1 MSLTRARRPAI
12 ALWPAGRRAL
22 DAGVG
27 APGVVAGG
35 VALAL
40 AYLTLPPVVVL
51 VQTSLTTLNLRG
63 DIVALTLD
71 HYTRVLTS
79 PAILTLLA
87 NTLGFALGSCL
98 LALLVGGALA
108 WIVERTNTPLRR
120 LGYGAALM
128 SFALPYILYT
138 IAWLLLLGKG
148 GPVNAVLMSLAGS
161 DEPVLNVY
169 SLWGM
174 ILVEGF
180 LWSPL
185 VFLMLAAVFRAM
197 DPALEEAALMSGANA
212 WRTAFHIS
220 FRLALP
226 GLAAVVL
233 LVFIRALESFDI
245 PALVGMPGSVQV
257 FTTLV
262 YQDTRRTPPDYGEA
276 SAFGVLLMLVVLACL
291 YYYGRLTHA
300 SERFQTVTGKGYRP
314 RPTDLGRWRY
324 LTAALVLGYFALVMV
339 APLALVIWASVM
351 PFYRRPAVEALA
363 SVTSKNYATVLSYP
377 NFADA
382 IRNTVVLG
390 VGTATVVMALMA
402 LTAWLSL
409 RGQTR
414 VRGLLDPLASLPL
427 VFPGIVLGLATL
439 RLYLVL
445 PIPIY
450 ATLWILLV
458 AYATR
463 YMPYGMRYCHAGLVQ
478 IHRELEEAAYVS
490 GASWWTAFRRVL
502 LPLLSPAFWAGW
514 IFVFLLSAKELA
526 MSVLLAGPQS
536 QVVSVMMFDLW
547 NNGQIVEVAA
557 FGVVWSAL
565 LALAAGGFFV
575 LARRYGLR
583 MY

>member
-1 MSLTRARRPAI
+1 MSVTGARRPAI
-12 ALWPAGRRAL
+12 AAWPAGRRAL
-22 DAGVG
+22 SARMTAPALVG
-27 APGVVAGG
+27 IG
-35 VALAL
+35 VAIVL
-40 AYLTLPPVVVL
+40 AYLMLPPVL
-51 VQTSLTTLNLRG
+51 MLIQTSLATLNARG
-63 DIVALTLD
+63 EVVGLTLN
-71 HYTRVLTS
+71 HYARVLS
-79 PAILTLLA
+79 NRSLLTLAA
-87 NTLGFALGSCL
+87 NTLAFALGSCVL
-98 LALLVGGALA
+98 SLLVGGALA

-120 LGYGAALM
+120 LGYAAAFM
-128 SFALPYILYT
+128 AFALPYILYT

-148 GPVNAVLMSLAGS
+148 GPINAALMALTGS
-161 DEPVLNVY
+161 AEPLINVY

-185 VFLMLAAVFRAM
+185 VFLMLAAVFRSM
-197 DPALEEAALMSGANA
+197 DPALEEAALMSGAGL

-226 GLAAVVL
+226 GIAAVVL
-233 LVFIRALESFDI
+233 LVFIRALEAFDI
-245 PALVGMPGSVQV
+245 PALVGMPGNVHV
-257 FTTLV
+257 LTTLV
-262 YQDTRRTPPDYGEA
+262 YQDTRRTPPNYGEA

-291 YYYGRLTHA
+291 YYYSRLTRA

-324 LTAALVLGYFALVMV
+324 FTSAFVLGYFALVMI
-339 APLALVIWASVM
+339 APLLLVIWASLM
-351 PFYRRPAVEALA
+351 PFYRRPGIEALA
-363 SVTSKNYATVLSYP
+363 SMTTKNFVTVLSYP
-377 NFADA
+377 NFAEA
-382 IRNTVVLG
+382 IRNTVLLG
-390 VGTATVVMALMA
+390 IGAATVVMTLMA
-402 LTAWLSL
+402 LTAWISL
-409 RGQTR
+409 RGGSR
-414 VRGLLDPLASLPL
+414 LRGLLDPLASLPL

-439 RLYLVL
+439 RLYLVV
-445 PIPIY
+445 PIPVY
-450 ATLWILLV
+450 ATLWILLI

-490 GASWWTAFRRVL
+490 GASWWTTFRRVL

-547 NNGQIVEVAA
+547 NNGQVVEVAA

-565 LALAAGGFFV
+565 LALIAGGFFI

-583 MY
+583 TY

>member
-1 MSLTRARRPAI
+1 MA
-12 ALWPAGRRAL
+12 
-22 DAGVG
+22 
-27 APGVVAGG
+27 
-35 VALAL
+35 
-40 AYLTLPPVVVL
+40 
-51 VQTSLTTLNLRG
+51 
-63 DIVALTLD
+63 
-71 HYTRVLTS
+71 
-79 PAILTLLA
+79 
-87 NTLGFALGSCL
+87 
-98 LALLVGGALA
+98 
-108 WIVERTNTPLRR
+108 
-120 LGYGAALM
+120 
-128 SFALPYILYT
+128 FALPYVLYT

-148 GPVNAVLMSLAGS
+148 GPVNALLMSLTGS
-161 DEPVLNVY
+161 TEPVLNV
-169 SLWGM
+169 SSMWGM

-197 DPALEEAALMSGANA
+197 DPALEEAALMSGAGV

-226 GLAAVVL
+226 GIAAVVL

-245 PALVGMPGSVQV
+245 PALVGLPGGVQV
-257 FTTLV
+257 LTTLV
-262 YQDTRRTPPDYGEA
+262 YQDTRRSPPDYGEA

-291 YYYGRLTHA
+291 WYYGRLTHS

-314 RPTDLGRWRY
+314 RVTDLGRWRF
-324 LTAALVLGYFALVMV
+324 LTSALVVGYFLLVMV
-339 APLALVIWASVM
+339 APLLLVVWASLL
-351 PFYRRPAVEALA
+351 PFYRRPAIEALA
-363 SVTSKNYATVLSYP
+363 SVTGKNFGAILSYP
-377 NFADA
+377 GFLEA

-390 VGTATVVMALMA
+390 IGAATVVMGLMA
-402 LTAWLSL
+402 LAAWLSL

-414 VRGLLDPLASLPL
+414 MRAVLDPLASLPL

-490 GASWWTAFRRVL
+490 GASWATTFRRVL

-536 QVVSVMMFDLW
+536 RVVSVMMFDLW

-565 LALAAGGFFV
+565 LALTASGFFL

-583 MY
+583 TY

>member
-1 MSLTRARRPAI
+1 MSVTEVRRSAI
-12 ALWPAGRRAL
+12 AVRPAGRRAL
-22 DAGVG
+22 SAGLS
-27 APGVVAGG
+27 AQGVVGIG
-35 VALAL
+35 VALVL
-40 AYLTLPPVVVL
+40 AYLMLPPVLVL
-51 VQTSLTTLNLRG
+51 IQTSLATLNVRG
-63 DIVALTLD
+63 EVVSLTLN
-71 HYTRVLTS
+71 HYARVLTNRS
-79 PAILTLLA
+79 LLTLLA
-87 NTLGFALGSCL
+87 NTLGFALGSCV

-120 LGYGAALM
+120 LGYAAAFM
-128 SFALPYILYT
+128 AFALPYILYT

-148 GPVNAVLMSLAGS
+148 GPVNAVLMSLTGS
-161 DEPVLNVY
+161 EEPLLNVY

-185 VFLMLAAVFRAM
+185 VFLMLAAVFRSM
-197 DPALEEAALMSGANA
+197 DPALEEAALMSGAGL

-226 GLAAVVL
+226 GIAAVVM

-245 PALVGMPGSVQV
+245 PALVGMPGNVHV
-257 FTTLV
+257 LTTVL

-324 LTAALVLGYFALVMV
+324 FTSALVLGYFALVMI
-339 APLALVIWASVM
+339 APLLLVVWASLQ

-363 SVTSKNYATVLSYP
+363 SVTTKNFATVLSYP
-377 NFADA
+377 NFAEA
-382 IRNTVVLG
+382 IRNTVMLG
-390 VGTATVVMALMA
+390 IGAATVVMTLMA
-402 LTAWLSL
+402 LTAWISL
-409 RGQTR
+409 RGQSR
-414 VRGLLDPLASLPL
+414 LRGLLDPLASLPL

-439 RLYLVL
+439 RLYLVV
-445 PIPIY
+445 PIPVY
-450 ATLWILLV
+450 ATLWILLI

-490 GASWWTAFRRVL
+490 GASWWTTFRRVL

-547 NNGQIVEVAA
+547 NNGQVVEVAA

-565 LALAAGGFFV
+565 LALTAGGFFI

>member
-1 MSLTRARRPAI
+1 MSLTRVRRLPVAER
-12 ALWPAGRRAL
+12 PMGRRAL
-22 DAGVG
+22 GAGIGAQGVAGVG
-27 APGVVAGG
+27 
-35 VALAL
+35 VALVL

-51 VQTSLTTLNLRG
+51 VQTSLATLNVRG
-63 DIVALTLD
+63 EVVALTLG
-71 HYTRVLTS
+71 HYTRVLAN
-79 PAILTLLA
+79 PAVLTLLA
-87 NTLGFALGSCL
+87 NTLGFALGSGL

-120 LGYGAALM
+120 LGYAAALM
-128 SFALPYILYT
+128 AFALPYILYT

-148 GPVNAVLMSLAGS
+148 GPINAALMGLAGTE
-161 DEPVLNVY
+161 EPLLNVY

-197 DPALEEAALMSGANA
+197 DPALEEAALMSGANV
-212 WRTAFHIS
+212 WRAAYHVS

-226 GLAAVVL
+226 GIAAVVL

-245 PALVGMPGSVQV
+245 PALVGTPGSVQV

-262 YQDTRRTPPDYGEA
+262 YQDTRRSPPDYGEA
-276 SAFGVLLMLVVLACL
+276 SAFGVVLMLVVLACL

-314 RPTDLGRWRY
+314 RVTDLGRWRY
-324 LTAALVLGYFALVMV
+324 LTSALVLGYVGLVMV
-339 APLALVIWASVM
+339 APLALVVWASLM
-351 PFYRRPAVEALA
+351 PFYRRPAIEAVA
-363 SVTSKNYATVLSYP
+363 AATAKNYATILSYP

-390 VGTATVVMALMA
+390 IGTATVVMTLMA

-409 RGQTR
+409 RGQSWL
-414 VRGLLDPLASLPL
+414 RGVLDPLASLPL

-445 PIPIY
+445 PIPVY
-450 ATLWILLV
+450 ATLWILLI

-490 GASWWTAFRRVL
+490 GASWWTTFRRVL
-502 LPLLSPAFWAGW
+502 LPLLSPTFWAGW
-514 IFVFLLSAKELA
+514 IFVFLLSAKELS

-565 LALAAGGFFV
+565 LALTAGGFFV

>member
-1 MSLTRARRPAI
+1 MSLTRARRPTI
-12 ALWPAGRRAL
+12 AVWPAGRQGL
-22 DAGVG
+22 SAGIG
-27 APGVVAGG
+27 GPGVAGIAIG
-35 VALAL
+35 LVL

-51 VQTSLTTLNLRG
+51 VQTSLATLNVRG
-63 DIVALTLD
+63 EVVAFTLS
-71 HYTRVLTS
+71 HYARVLS
-79 PAILTLLA
+79 NPAVLTLLA
-87 NTLGFALGSCL
+87 NTLGFALGSCV
-98 LALLVGGALA
+98 LALLVGGGLA

-120 LGYGAALM
+120 LGYVAAFM
-128 SFALPYILYT
+128 AFALPYILYT

-148 GPVNAVLMSLAGS
+148 GPVNALLMSLAGS
-161 DEPVLNVY
+161 EEPLLNVY

-197 DPALEEAALMSGANA
+197 DPALEEAALMSGAGI

-226 GLAAVVL
+226 GIAAVVL

-245 PALVGMPGSVQV
+245 PALVGMPGNVHV
-257 FTTLV
+257 LTTLV
-262 YQDTRRTPPDYGEA
+262 YQDTRRSPPDYGEA

-291 YYYGRLTHA
+291 SYYGRLTHA

-314 RPTDLGRWRY
+314 RVTDLGRWRY
-324 LTAALVLGYFALVMV
+324 LASALVVGYFGLVMI
-339 APLALVIWASVM
+339 APLLLVVWASVM
-351 PFYRRPAVEALA
+351 PFYRRPAVEALTA
-363 SVTSKNYATVLSYP
+363 ATSKNYAAVLSYP
-377 NFADA
+377 NFAEA

-390 VGTATVVMALMA
+390 IGTATVVMALMA
-402 LTAWLSL
+402 ITAWLSL

-445 PIPIY
+445 PIPVY
-450 ATLWILLV
+450 ATLWILLI

-490 GASWWTAFRRVL
+490 GASWWTTLRRVL

-536 QVVSVMMFDLW
+536 RVVSVMMFDLW

-565 LALAAGGFFV
+565 LALTAGGFFV

>member
-1 MSLTRARRPAI
+1 MSLIRARRPAI
-12 ALWPAGRRAL
+12 ATWPVGRRAL
-22 DAGVG
+22 GAEIG
-27 APGVVAGG
+27 APGVVGIG
-35 VALAL
+35 VALVL
-40 AYLTLPPVVVL
+40 AYLTLPPVFVL
-51 VQTSLTTLNLRG
+51 VQTSLATLNLRG
-63 DIVALTLD
+63 EVVALTLS
-71 HYTRVLTS
+71 HYARVLTNPS
-79 PAILTLLA
+79 LLTLLA
-87 NTLGFALGSCL
+87 NTLGFALGSCV
-98 LALLVGGALA
+98 LALVVGGALA

-120 LGYGAALM
+120 LGYGAAFM
-128 SFALPYILYT
+128 AFALPYILYT

-148 GPVNAVLMSLAGS
+148 GPVNALLMSLAGS
-161 DEPVLNVY
+161 EEPLLNVY

-174 ILVEGF
+174 VLVEGF

-197 DPALEEAALMSGANA
+197 DPALEEAALMSGAGI

-226 GLAAVVL
+226 GIAAVVL

-245 PALVGMPGSVQV
+245 PALVGMPGGVQV
-257 FTTLV
+257 ITTLV
-262 YQDTRRTPPDYGEA
+262 YQDTRRTPPDYGQA

-314 RPTDLGRWRY
+314 RVTDLGRWRY
-324 LTAALVLGYFALVMV
+324 LTAALVLAYFGLVMV
-339 APLALVIWASVM
+339 APLLLVIWASLM

-363 SVTSKNYATVLSYP
+363 TVTAKNFATVLSYP
-377 NFADA
+377 NFAEA

-390 VGTATVVMALMA
+390 IGTATVVMLLMA

-409 RGQTR
+409 RGPLR
-414 VRGLLDPLASLPL
+414 LRGVLDPLASLPL

-478 IHRELEEAAYVS
+478 IHHELEEAAYVS
-490 GASWWTAFRRVL
+490 GASWWTTLRRVL

-514 IFVFLLSAKELA
+514 IFVFLLSAKELS

-565 LALAAGGFFV
+565 LALTAGAFFV